1 MVIEL
6 QHMVATS
13 FWYRKSLCIN
23 KKLLSQAIC
32 PPYLHGLIPQCT
44 HKIQGCDTPLQ
55 VFRSQVRYYN
65 RIKRELVSIFPTYIL
80 ELMEECKATLQ
91 RRKKSYYSRKR
102 KLGDRYV
109 ANVN

>member
-6 QHMVATS
+6 QHMVAPS

-65 RIKRELVSIFPTYIL
+65 RIKRELVSIFTPGNSGPITPYKIL
-80 ELMEECKATLQ
+80 LDIHP
-91 RRKKSYYSRKR
+91 RINGR
-102 KLGDRYV
+102 V
-109 ANVN
+109 